1 MKGILWVQ
9 FSHVRRQGNKP
20 THLLAKHAF
29 GIIDFAT
36 WIEENSYFLEQ
47 TLIYDVTSSSTF

>member
-1 MKGILWVQ
+1 MKGILWVE
-9 FSHVRRQGNKP
+9 FSHGRRQGNKP

-47 TLIYDVTSSSTF
+47 TLIYDITSSSTF